1 MIDLTPLSPS
11 AIAMLAFLGTVV
23 GLFLS
28 VFVLDAFLVKGAA
41 RLPWWDL
48 WSRIARLF
56 VRKQ

>member
-1 MIDLTPLSPS
+1 MVDITQLSPS
-11 AIAMLAFLGTVV
+11 AAALLVFLGAAI

-28 VFVLDAFLVKGAA
+28 VFILDAFLLKGAA

-48 WSRIARLF
+48 WGRIARLF